1 MEFFGQPLF
10 EARFTLA
17 YELDDAPFH
26 VKEYSRREMM
36 EQVTSGSK
44 KGTKQL
50 LRMLP
55 GLRSEDE
62 SSQDFRLLLHQY
74 TKQLKAVS
82 ETPLRY
88 GYHLPNFT
96 QKCFACGRCEKS
108 CRSGAIKF
116 EDLPDGQTRAVI
128 TPWKCSEC
136 GVCVA
141 ACSNGGL
148 DGLKLRQ
155 LTSLGPVSVYKC
167 TKTLCKECGKPIAPN
182 CADGICSVCRIKL
195 RTKKRQE
202 EAVARAKERQ
212 AEREAK
218 KAAEAAAKEL
228 AAEMQPSQP
237 AQSAAAPEAGAAPA
251 PAESTC

>member
-1 MEFFGQPLF
+1 
-10 EARFTLA
+10 
-17 YELDDAPFH
+17 
-26 VKEYSRREMM
+26 MM

-116 EDLPDGQTRAVI
+116 EDLPDGRPRGDHAVEVQRVRGRAL
-128 TPWKCSEC
+128 P
-136 GVCVA
+136 
-141 ACSNGGL
+141 
-148 DGLKLRQ
+148 
-155 LTSLGPVSVYKC
+155 
-167 TKTLCKECGKPIAPN
+167 
-182 CADGICSVCRIKL
+182 
-195 RTKKRQE
+195 
-202 EAVARAKERQ
+202 
-212 AEREAK
+212 
-218 KAAEAAAKEL
+218 
-228 AAEMQPSQP
+228 
-237 AQSAAAPEAGAAPA
+237 PA
-251 PAESTC
+251 PTAVWTA